1 MVHTMSPA
9 ELQSWRAR
17 MGYTRPVA
25 ADKLGVAL
33 VTFDKYIYGAYPI
46 PEPIAK
52 LCAALEG
59 RENEQ

>member
-1 MVHTMSPA
+1 MTPT
-9 ELQSWRAR
+9 ELQGWRAN

-33 VTFDKYIYGAYPI
+33 VTFDKYIYGVYPI

-52 LCAALEG
+52 LCAALE
-59 RENEQ
+59 NLDN

>member
-1 MVHTMSPA
+1 MTPA
-9 ELQSWRAR
+9 ELQSWRSL

-52 LCAALEG
+52 LCEALD
-59 RENEQ
+59 NLDN